1 MAHVRSEQHAEAIAR
16 LGAELGQDAIETDI
30 AVRSAYGYDNSRR
43 HALPDAVVRPD
54 NAEMVARAIRICHD
68 TRTPVTARGLGTAT
82 TGAAVPIAG
91 GIVLSTE
98 RLRHIRLIDADNRL
112 AVVDAG
118 VTNGELQAAAG
129 ARGFFW
135 GPDPTS
141 ADYSTVGG
149 NLACNAAGPRAV
161 KYGSARDNTLG
172 LRAVTGAGVELRTGV
187 CTTKGVMGYDLTR
200 LIIGSEGTLAII
212 TEATLA
218 LTPSPQAI
226 RTLRATYRNVDGAA
240 RAVSRI
246 MAQPVTPRVLEFMD
260 DAATGLVREQTG
272 LAPGVESLLLIEVDG
287 LSEHLDAAT
296 DAIRAAAD
304 SAALISFEVASGTA
318 QQTALWAARR
328 ALSPSLRR
336 LAPVKINEDVVVP
349 VARIAE
355 LVAAVR
361 AIGQRHDIL
370 TACFGHAGNGNIHV
384 NLLGQETQRE
394 ALRLALHELMRA
406 VVAMQGTLSGEHGVG
421 IDKLEFV
428 RLEIEPEAL
437 ALMRAIKAQFDPQG
451 ILNPG
456 KVLPAI

>member
-1 MAHVRSEQHAEAIAR
+1 MRSERSTTVVAR
-16 LGAELGQDAIETDI
+16 LLEELGAGAVETDA
-30 AVRSAYGYDNSRR
+30 AVRSVYGYDNSRR

-54 NAEMVARAIRICHD
+54 DAAGVARVVRICND
-68 TRTPVTARGLGTAT
+68 TRTPLTARGLGTAT
-82 TGAAVPIAG
+82 TGAAVPVAG

-98 RLRHIRLIDADNRL
+98 RLRSIRLIDADNRI

-129 ARGFFW
+129 AQGFFW

-141 ADYSTVGG
+141 AEYSTIGG

-187 CTTKGVMGYDLTR
+187 CTTKGVVGYDLTR
-200 LIIGSEGTLAII
+200 LIVGSEGTLAII

-218 LTPSPQAI
+218 LTPLPQAV
-226 RTLRATYRNVDGAA
+226 RTLRAGYSNVDGAA

-260 DAATGLVREQTG
+260 DAATDLVRKQ
-272 LAPGVESLLLIEVDG
+272 AGVSAGIEALLLIEIDG
-287 LSEHLDAAT
+287 LHEHLDAAT
-296 DAIRAAAD
+296 AAIRTAATNKELVGFEVAADAAAD
-304 SAALISFEVASGTA
+304 
-318 QQTALWAARR
+318 QALWSARR

-349 VARIAE
+349 VSRIAE

-361 AIGQRHDIL
+361 QLGQRHGIL

-384 NLLGQETQRE
+384 NLLGQESQRD
-394 ALRLALHELMRA
+394 ALRSALQELMHT

-421 IDKLEFV
+421 LDKLQFV
-428 RLEIEPEAL
+428 ALEIEPATLE
-437 ALMRAIKAQFDPQG
+437 LMRAIKAQFDPHG